1 MALETRPA
9 PVCEHYTTDSTS
21 VLNDMLGAIMQHLLL
36 FSLLIQ
42 TEVTSGDPNFV
53 PIRLNSS
60 S

>member
-21 VLNDMLGAIMQHLLL
+21 VLNDMLGAIVQHLLL

-42 TEVTSGDPNFV
+42 TEVGDLV
-53 PIRLNSS
+53 
-60 S
+60 